1 MSDAPPPDLQP
12 PDPQPPGLQPSGA
25 APRGGERAQSPRGGE
40 RAQGRPAAR
49 TAPVPRTS
57 YRLYIGG
64 AFARAASG
72 RTFAVH
78 GADGTFLASAAL
90 AADRDAR
97 DAVVAARGAFP
108 VWSRASGYERSQV
121 LYRVA
126 EVMAAHR
133 EAFAAQLSQAGGGPT
148 AMDAAAAA
156 AAEVDAAVDRWTW
169 YAGWADKITQVRGT
183 VNPVAGPYGTV
194 SLPEPVGVTAVLAPP
209 ESALLGLVSVL
220 APVIVSGNTAVLVA
234 SERYPLPAVAF
245 AEALAA
251 AWLPA
256 GVVNVLTGEVAEISP
271 WLAAHQ
277 DVNAID
283 LAGAPGPLA
292 DDLAVAAAGNLKR
305 VVRFPATDWAAEPGL
320 ERMFATLETKTIW
333 HPLGR

>member
-1 MSDAPPPDLQP
+1 MSNV
-12 PDPQPPGLQPSGA
+12 
-25 APRGGERAQSPRGGE
+25 
-40 RAQGRPAAR
+40 R
-49 TAPVPRTS
+49 TIH
-57 YRLYIGG
+57 RLYIGG
-64 AFARAASG
+64 AFPRAASG
-72 RTFAVH
+72 RTFDVH
-78 GADGTFLASAAL
+78 GPDGTFLASAAL
-90 AADRDAR
+90 AAGRDAR
-97 DAVVAARGAFP
+97 DAVVAARAAFP
-108 VWSRASGYERSQV
+108 AWSRAAGFDRGQA

-126 EVMAAHR
+126 EVLDDHR
-133 EAFAAQLSQAGGGPT
+133 AQFAAQVRRATSGAR
-148 AMDAAAAA
+148 DAAY
-156 AAEVDAAVDRWTW
+156 AEVDAAVDRWTW

-183 VNPVAGPYGTV
+183 VNPVAGQFATV

-209 ESALLGLVSVL
+209 DSALLGLVSVL

-234 SERYPLPAVAF
+234 SERHPLLAVVL

-251 AWLPA
+251 AALPA

-283 LAGAPGPLA
+283 LAGAPGALA

-305 VVRFPATDWAAEPGL
+305 VIRLPSPDWAAEPGL

-333 HPLGR
+333 HPLSTYSG

>member
-1 MSDAPPPDLQP
+1 MSDAP
-12 PDPQPPGLQPSGA
+12 A
-25 APRGGERAQSPRGGE
+25 AP
-40 RAQGRPAAR
+40 PA
-49 TAPVPRTS
+49 TTSVPRTT

-78 GADGTFLASAAL
+78 GTDGAFLASAAL

-108 VWSRASGYERSQV
+108 AWSRASGYQRSQA
-121 LYRVA
+121 LYQVA
-126 EVMAAHR
+126 EVMTAYR
-133 EAFAAQLSQAGGGPT
+133 EAFAAMLSRAAGSS
-148 AMDAAAAA
+148 AEAA

-183 VNPVAGPYGTV
+183 VNPVAGPFGTV
-194 SLPEPVGVTAVLAPP
+194 SLPEPVGVTAVLAPV

-251 AWLPA
+251 AELPA

-305 VVRFPATDWAAEPGL
+305 VVRFPDTDWTTEPGL

>member
-1 MSDAPPPDLQP
+1 MSDVTSALSDVLPGAASGARETPDR
-12 PDPQPPGLQPSGA
+12 GRA
-25 APRGGERAQSPRGGE
+25 APR
-40 RAQGRPAAR
+40 
-49 TAPVPRTS
+49 TT

-64 AFARAASG
+64 VFPRAASG
-72 RTFAVH
+72 RTFEVH

-90 AADRDAR
+90 AAGRDAR
-97 DAVVAARGAFP
+97 DAVVAARSAFP
-108 VWSRASGYERSQV
+108 GWSHAAGYDRGQA

-126 EVMAAHR
+126 EVLEDHR
-133 EAFAAQLSQAGGGPT
+133 AQFAAQLRR
-148 AMDAAAAA
+148 AAACTPEAA
-156 AAEVDAAVDRWTW
+156 GAEVDAAVDRWIW

-183 VNPVAGPYGTV
+183 VNPVAGSFGTV
-194 SLPEPVGVTAVLAPP
+194 SLPEPVGVTAVLAPYD
-209 ESALLGLVSVL
+209 SALLGLVSVL

-234 SERYPLPAVAF
+234 SERYPLLAVAF

-251 AWLPA
+251 ARLPA

-277 DVNAID
+277 EVNAID

-305 VVRFPATDWAAEPGL
+305 VVRFPAADWSAEPSL
-320 ERMFATLETKTIW
+320 DRMFATLETKTIW
-333 HPLGR
+333 HPLGT

>member
-1 MSDAPPPDLQP
+1 MSDLPEVADAGASPPRAATRVR
-12 PDPQPPGLQPSGA
+12 A
-25 APRGGERAQSPRGGE
+25 APR
-40 RAQGRPAAR
+40 
-49 TAPVPRTS
+49 TT

-64 AFARAASG
+64 AFPRAASG
-72 RTFAVH
+72 RTFEVH
-78 GADGTFLASAAL
+78 GADGAFLASAAL
-90 AADRDAR
+90 AAGRDAR
-97 DAVVAARGAFP
+97 DAVVAARAAFP
-108 VWSRASGYERSQV
+108 AWSRAAGYERGQV

-126 EVMAAHR
+126 EVMDDHR
-133 EAFAAQLSQAGGGPT
+133 IQFAAQLRRAAGCT
-148 AMDAAAAA
+148 ADAAY
-156 AAEVDAAVDRWTW
+156 AEVDAAVDRWTW

-183 VNPVAGPYGTV
+183 VNPVAGQFGTL

-209 ESALLGLVSVL
+209 DSALLGLVSVL

-234 SERYPLPAVAF
+234 SERYPLLAVAF
-245 AEALAA
+245 AEAAA
-251 AWLPA
+251 AAELPA

-277 DVNAID
+277 EVSAID

-305 VVRFPATDWAAEPGL
+305 VVRFPVTDWGAEPGL
-320 ERMFATLETKTIW
+320 DRMFATLETKTIW

>member
-1 MSDAPPPDLQP
+1 MSDAPPPGP
-12 PDPQPPGLQPSGA
+12 TPPGTLPPGRRPPA
-25 APRGGERAQSPRGGE
+25 GGPAS
-40 RAQGRPAAR
+40 ARPAAR
-49 TAPVPRTS
+49 GGAVPRTTH
-57 YRLYIGG
+57 RLYIGG

-78 GADGTFLASAAL
+78 GADGVFLASAAL

-108 VWSRASGYERSQV
+108 AWSRASGYQRSQA

-133 EAFAAQLSQAGGGPT
+133 EAFAAQLRRAGGPAG
-148 AMDAAAAA
+148 MDAGEAA

-183 VNPVAGPYGTV
+183 VNPVAGPFGTV
-194 SLPEPVGVTAVLAPP
+194 SLPEPVGVTAVLAPSD
-209 ESALLGLVSVL
+209 SALLGLVSVL

-251 AWLPA
+251 AGLPA

-305 VVRFPATDWAAEPGL
+305 VVRFPAGDWSAEPGL

-333 HPLGR
+333 HPLAR